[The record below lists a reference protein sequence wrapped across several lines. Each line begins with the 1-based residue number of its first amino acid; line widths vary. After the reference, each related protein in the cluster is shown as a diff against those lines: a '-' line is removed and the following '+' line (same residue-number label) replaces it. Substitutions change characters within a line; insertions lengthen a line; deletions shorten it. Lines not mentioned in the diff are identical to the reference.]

1 MPLLANGN
9 GGKMQVDTMRTI
21 QYRRSPIRV
30 IALALG
36 SLGATLALIFVWPM
50 VPFVTPGSFHQFLGW
65 TGALLFGAYFL
76 SFASALLD
84 MSQPVVTIAP
94 EGFRDRRIAPEVIA
108 WSSVEKLSV
117 WDSPGTTVAFV
128 VTISDAEWRRLS
140 VTLKA
145 RWDRFSAR
153 LVRLDGLWVVTNDL
167 NVKFDDI
174 FQLVAAYTRAH
185 GGKVD

>member
-1 MPLLANGN
+1 MANGN
-9 GGKMQVDTMRTI
+9 RGKMQIDVTRTI

-30 IALALG
+30 IGLALG
-36 SLGATLALIFVWPM
+36 GLGATLALIFAWPM
-50 VPFVTPGSFHQFLGW
+50 LPFVTPGSFHQFLGW
-65 TGALLFGAYFL
+65 TGALLFGAYSL

-84 MSQPVVTIAP
+84 MAQPVVTIAP
-94 EGFRDRRIAPEVIA
+94 EGFRDRRIAPEFIA

-117 WDSPGTTVAFV
+117 WDSPGITVAFV

-153 LVRLDGLWVVTNDL
+153 LVKLDGLWIVTNDL

-174 FQLVAAYTRAH
+174 FQIVAVYAKAH
-185 GGKVD
+185 GGKVE